1 MKERKAWF
9 EAARS
14 DPAHLNMDEFLAF
27 RHPES
32 SHATILQL
40 VEELLDKFDRDSD
53 DTLTETEYASLRNEG
68 DLDHEA
74 EELRQGEYE
83 RRLEF
88 RQLIDKNHDGKA
100 DRNELLVNYRFDL

>member
-14 DPAHLNMDEFLAF
+14 DPAHLTMDEFLAF

-53 DTLTETEYASLRNEG
+53 DTLTETEYASLRNEE

-88 RQLIDKNHDGKA
+88 RRLIDKNHDGKA
-100 DRNELLVNYRFDL
+100 DKTELLVLFF